1 MLGIVI
7 ETPAKSTDQRYRDQL
22 YALLQVTRAINNNT
36 AAKELFS
43 IYQYILESQLGF
55 TKIAYCSF
63 DEIWRWPICF
73 NSEYDTSKL
82 NPELD
87 LKGFHELTVV
97 EEDETNPHLA
107 SFDVIIPVEH
117 KGKALSYLLIG
128 GLDRNSVREERKS
141 DLEFVQTISNVI
153 AVAIENKRLFKDNVQ
168 QEMYKREL
176 EMAREVQSMF
186 IPSSLPLDEHFDFA
200 AFYRPIR
207 QIGGD
212 YYDFIRLNDEEVIF
226 CMADVSGKG
235 IAAALLMANFQA
247 YLHARVSSTSDLRTI
262 VTDLNDRVVQ
272 SAKGEKFVTFFIA
285 KYNTSTRMLSYINAG
300 HNPPVLLSNGETSIL
315 NCGTTGLGM
324 LEKLYRLDSGQLQI
338 HPDAMLLCYTDG
350 LVEQENEGG
359 QDFGIEQL
367 ETLLKEH
374 QNLSPSGFNEML
386 INLFTTYKGDQP
398 YLDDIALLT
407 CRFF

>member
-7 ETPAKSTDQRYRDQL
+7 ETPAKSTDQRYREQL

-43 IYQYILESQLGF
+43 IYQYILETQLGF

-97 EEDETNPHLA
+97 EEDESNPHLA

-359 QDFGIEQL
+359 KDFGIEQL
-367 ETLLKEH
+367 ETLLREH
-374 QNLSPSGFNEML
+374 HQLSAGAFNEML
-386 INLFTTYKGDQP
+386 INLLTTYKGDQP